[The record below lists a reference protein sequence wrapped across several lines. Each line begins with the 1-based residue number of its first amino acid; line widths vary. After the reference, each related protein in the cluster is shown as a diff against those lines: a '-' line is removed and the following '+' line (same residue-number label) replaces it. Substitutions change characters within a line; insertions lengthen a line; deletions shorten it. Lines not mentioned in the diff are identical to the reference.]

1 MICLANLF
9 QLKTRLA
16 ENGTFIWCFCGRMI
30 CSLRTTMP
38 AGSHEKNNGYFFFF
52 GFFFRFVLL

>member
-1 MICLANLF
+1 
-9 QLKTRLA
+9 
-16 ENGTFIWCFCGRMI
+16 
-30 CSLRTTMP
+30 LRTTMP